1 MTESDRSGAIWKL
14 ADQVAGTYHHDGV
27 INRIGEK
34 NLPSQPA
41 IRRILERLLTLV
53 FPGYHGEPVRRDAD
67 VRLFVAAHLECL
79 HDALRDVLTQTLQFS
94 RRHGC
99 SCSGLWFDRDDAP
112 GDATVAAL
120 ADQLALDYLQHLP
133 GIREVLRTDV
143 QAAFAGDPAASS
155 TDEVILCYPGVYAIA
170 VHRLAHPLHRMG
182 IPLVPRIMSEW
193 AHHRAGVDIHPGA
206 TIDESFFIDH
216 GTGVVIGETARIGKR
231 VKLYQGV
238 TIGAL
243 SFPRNQDGSLSR
255 GGKRHPTLEDDV
267 TVYAGATLLGGETII
282 GRGAVIGGGAWIT
295 TPVPAGARVSAKR
308 RSVMVAEDD

>member
-1 MTESDRSGAIWKL
+1 MTEGDRSRTIWEL
-14 ADQVAGTYHHDGV
+14 ADQVAATYHHDGV

-34 NLPSQPA
+34 DLPSQPA

-67 VRLFVAAHLECL
+67 LRLFVAAHLECL
-79 HDALRDVLTQTLQFS
+79 HGALRDVLLQTLQFS

-99 SCSGLWFDRDDAP
+99 SCAGLWVDADDVPGDDAMA
-112 GDATVAAL
+112 DL
-120 ADQLALDYLQHLP
+120 AGQLSLDYLRHLP
-133 GIREVLRTDV
+133 TIRGVLRTDV
-143 QAAFAGDPAASS
+143 QAAFAGDPAAGS

-216 GTGVVIGETARIGKR
+216 ATGVVIGETARIGKR

-243 SFPRNQDGSLSR
+243 SFPRNDDGSLSR

-267 TVYAGATLLGGETII
+267 TVYAGATLLGGDTVI

>member
-1 MTESDRSGAIWKL
+1 MTESDRSRAIWEL
-14 ADQVAGTYHHDGV
+14 ADQVAATYRNDGV

-53 FPGYHGEPVRRDAD
+53 FPGYHGEPVSRDAD
-67 VRLFVAAHLECL
+67 LRLFAASHLERL
-79 HDALRDVLTQTLQFS
+79 HGELRDVLNQSLQFS

-99 SCSGLWFDRDDAP
+99 ACAGLWADAP
-112 GDATVAAL
+112 DGAPGGAIADL
-120 ADQLALDYLQHLP
+120 AGRLALEYLQHLP
-133 GIREVLRTDV
+133 GIRNVLRTDV
-143 QAAFAGDPAASS
+143 HAAFAGDPAAGS

-193 AHHRAGVDIHPGA
+193 AHHRSGVDIHPGA

-216 GTGVVIGETARIGKR
+216 GTGVVVGETAQIGKR

-243 SFPRNQDGSLSR
+243 SFERNPDGSLVK

-267 TVYAGATLLGGETII
+267 TVYAGATLLGGETVI

-295 TPVPAGARVSAKR
+295 APVPAGARVSARR